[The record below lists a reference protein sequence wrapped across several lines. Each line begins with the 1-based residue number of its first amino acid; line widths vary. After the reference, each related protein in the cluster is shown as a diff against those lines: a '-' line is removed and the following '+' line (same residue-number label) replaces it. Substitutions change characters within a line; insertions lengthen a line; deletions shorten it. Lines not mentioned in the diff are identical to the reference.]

1 MDVIN
6 INRHEVLV
14 VNRFHASTYLR
25 DDHAEER
32 ECTKD
37 DRMLRRM
44 MVQLC
49 FDIVPRQY
57 KARNVTIC
65 NWSANGSIIYRKA

>member
-1 MDVIN
+1 MDVIS

-14 VNRFHASTYLR
+14 MNRSHPSTYPK
-25 DDHAEER
+25 DDHAEKR
-32 ECTKD
+32 ESTKD

-49 FDIVPRQY
+49 FNTASD
-57 KARNVTIC
+57 AL
-65 NWSANGSIIYRKA
+65 